1 MYKDLLERVRSSRNN
16 SVLLLSISLLEL
28 RAVLHPTP
36 LCHIEYVTFFFG
48 CSLWGNV
55 KPAKNNKSI
64 NVSINSSPK
73 GLASS
78 YKSSASGFVTSSR

>member
-1 MYKDLLERVRSSRNN
+1 MYKDLLDRVRSSRNI

-28 RAVLHPTP
+28 KDVLHPTP
-36 LCHIEYVTFFFG
+36 LCHIEYVTFFFDW
-48 CSLWGNV
+48 SLCGNV

-64 NVSINSSPK
+64 KLSISSSPR

-78 YKSSASGFVTSSR
+78 YNSSDSGFVTSSG